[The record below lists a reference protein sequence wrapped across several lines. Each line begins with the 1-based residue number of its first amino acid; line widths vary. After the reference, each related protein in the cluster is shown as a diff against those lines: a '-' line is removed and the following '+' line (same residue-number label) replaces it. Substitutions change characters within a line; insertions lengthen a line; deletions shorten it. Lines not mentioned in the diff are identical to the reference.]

1 MRPSCSLRSFHRQ
14 AEGAAIVEA
23 TVVIPFLILLM
34 VGLIDFTLAYSS
46 IAQAQKSLKSAA
58 RYLSKLP
65 MSQLCDTTDN
75 GGQKQAERLAL
86 YGDPAVTSG
95 TTDMK
100 NFKITLTPACTVPPS
115 TTPVD
120 TRINLTADVEY
131 QAIAWRV
138 LGFSGVVTIG
148 TEHEERWIG
157 Q

>member
-1 MRPSCSLRSFHRQ
+1 M
-14 AEGAAIVEA
+14 EA
-23 TVVIPFLILLM
+23 TVVIPFLLFLM

-65 MSQLCDTTDN
+65 MSQLCDVN
-75 GGQKQAERLAL
+75 GGQKQARQLAL
-86 YGDPAVTSG
+86 YGDPAATSG

-100 NFKITLTPACTVPPS
+100 NFTITLTPACTVPPS

-120 TRINLTADVEY
+120 TKINLKADVEY
-131 QAIAWRV
+131 QALVWRV
-138 LGFSGVVTIG
+138 LGFSGVMTVA